1 MGSGPAALNNT
12 LSASPGGVGF
22 TSTNAGDEREQQ
34 KQGQQSGWT
43 LLYSCSSSSSEGK
56 LSLVFTSQLYGLK
69 LSTYWF
75 QRAKG
80 LVHQVVVRFRTL
92 LLG

>member
-1 MGSGPAALNNT
+1 MQVTNVNSKNRASKAA
-12 LSASPGGVGF
+12 G
-22 TSTNAGDEREQQ
+22 
-34 KQGQQSGWT
+34 

-80 LVHQVVVRFRTL
+80 LVHQVVVRFWTL